1 MPPVL
6 VWDASALVKRYALE
20 AGSATVREL
29 FVQVPLSQMVAT
41 FPGYVETYAAL
52 VRKRNRG
59 EITAA
64 TFRSAATFL
73 QAELLSSLDFLLLT
87 VENADLLDGVG
98 YVEAHNL
105 NATDAGILV
114 TYLRYAR
121 ARPPNSPTV
130 VLVAADTR
138 LLRAAEAEGLTTLN
152 PETVAAADIP
162 ALLSAW

>member
-1 MPPVL
+1 MPPIL
-6 VWDASALVKRYALE
+6 LWDASALVKRYALE
-20 AGSATVREL
+20 AGSATVNEL
-29 FVQVPLSQMVAT
+29 FVHVSLAQMVAT
-41 FPGYVETYAAL
+41 FPGHVETYAAL

-64 TFRSAATFL
+64 TFRSAATYL
-73 QAELLSSLDFLLLT
+73 QAEVLSSLDFSLLT

-98 YVEAHNL
+98 FVEVHNL

-121 ARPPNSPTV
+121 AQPPNSPTI

-138 LLRAAEAEGLTTLN
+138 LLRAADAEGLTTLN
-152 PETVAAADIP
+152 PETVSASDIP